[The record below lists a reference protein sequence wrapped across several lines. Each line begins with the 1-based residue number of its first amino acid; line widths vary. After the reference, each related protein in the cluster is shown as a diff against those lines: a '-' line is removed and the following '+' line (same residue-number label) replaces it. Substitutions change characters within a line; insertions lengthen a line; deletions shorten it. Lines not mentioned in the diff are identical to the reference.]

1 MSSNKTTEMTEK
13 EEIKMS
19 ESGKQAKDDFKKF
32 VGSARKA
39 AEELGSDIARSA
51 EKLVDELRNMKRQ
64 LVISV
69 RLDDETVSRVEQLI
83 EADLC
88 RSRSEAVAFLTREG
102 IRARQ
107 DLFAKIDAKIEE
119 IRRIKDEIKN
129 EVL

>member
-1 MSSNKTTEMTEK
+1 
-13 EEIKMS
+13 MS

-39 AEELGSDIARSA
+39 AEEIGSDIARSA
-51 EKLVDELRNMKRQ
+51 EKLVDELRTMKRQ

-102 IRARQ
+102 INARK
-107 DLFAKIDAKIEE
+107 DLFDKIDAKIEE
-119 IRRIKDEIKN
+119 IRRIKDEIKS